1 MTEEQKKNCE
11 MVKEKI
17 RKFFHTIK
25 TEPADA
31 FEDDTETMNK
41 LLEKVK
47 ENAMLDKLSL
57 FDRDKEK

>member
-1 MTEEQKKNCE
+1 

-57 FDRDKEK
+57 FDRDKEKEED